1 MEKSWIEKQNP
12 GINPNFISFCKEE
25 IEKGL
30 SCLKDTEYL
39 QIAEKVVS
47 EVIEGWER
55 KPYKRGTITLR
66 GSIFYS
72 DVFFYIT
79 SSFSPNNEK
88 QKIIRMGIDSY
99 VIARLRLE
107 GFDVHS

>member
-1 MEKSWIEKQNP
+1 MENSWIEQQNP
-12 GINPNFISFCKEE
+12 EINPNFISFCKEE

-47 EVIEGWER
+47 ELIEGWEQ
-55 KPYKRGTITLR
+55 KPYKKGTITLR
-66 GSIFYS
+66 GDIFYS
-72 DVFFYIT
+72 DVFFYIANN
-79 SSFSPNNEK
+79 FPNKTKN
-88 QKIIRMGIDSY
+88 QKIIRNSVYSY
-99 VIARLRLE
+99 VTSRLRLE